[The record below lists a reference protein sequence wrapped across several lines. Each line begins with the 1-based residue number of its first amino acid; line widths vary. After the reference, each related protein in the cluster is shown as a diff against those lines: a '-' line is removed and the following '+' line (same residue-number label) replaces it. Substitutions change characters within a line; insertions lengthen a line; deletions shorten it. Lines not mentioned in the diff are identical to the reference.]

1 MVLFCVNEYS
11 DAIFLIQRISFQLGI
26 DIDDYIELYNFIL
39 MEFTLARYKHIY
51 SCFRDN
57 HPSEYPCTSVASVSY
72 NNWNYPVYIIVKNK
86 KDEILLY

>member
-1 MVLFCVNEYS
+1 
-11 DAIFLIQRISFQLGI
+11 
-26 DIDDYIELYNFIL
+26 

-51 SCFRDN
+51 SFP
-57 HPSEYPCTSVASVSY
+57 HHTLPSEYPCTSAASVSY

>member
-57 HPSEYPCTSVASVSY
+57 PPSEYPCTSAASVSY

-86 KDEILLY
+86 EDEILLY